1 MLIIKK
7 LKRETESY
15 IIQIIIFIQGSGKK
29 VKKRDKVNLY
39 IKMVMNLMVYLER
52 IKNIVEMDIYIMIM
66 EIYIMDI

>member
-39 IKMVMNLMVYLER
+39 IKMVMNLMVYLEK

>member
-39 IKMVMNLMVYLER
+39 IKMVMNLMVYLEK
-52 IKNIVEMDIYIMIM
+52 IKKLVEMDINIMIM
-66 EIYIMDI
+66 EIYIMGI